1 MKIDAIKI
9 AGDFCCPER
18 EGFEPP
24 EDCSSI
30 VFKTTSIDRS
40 DIAPKDVLSAYQIIA
55 FYVKYGICDC
65 TELVDLYIIEYIY
78 GMRKTDFML
87 GALLALVALMMIIAP
102 EQCIKV
108 AVIALGIEAVINGLF
123 NLIKIR
129 QLVDDKSFQ
138 LTVLVRSLISIVIG
152 ILAIVLPLRFAEAM
166 WTIMLYVLVAY
177 LLASAF
183 LELYMLAKLR
193 DTNIERRRYMLEVII
208 SFVGAIVLFIV
219 PQQIGL
225 VLVRIL
231 GVLLLAVSAGYILFE
246 WHDRPIV
253 VDEVEVVDDVQP
265 PVSDSLPTGDAES
278 RRTEK

>member
-1 MKIDAIKI
+1 
-9 AGDFCCPER
+9 
-18 EGFEPP
+18 
-24 EDCSSI
+24 
-30 VFKTTSIDRS
+30 
-40 DIAPKDVLSAYQIIA
+40 
-55 FYVKYGICDC
+55 
-65 TELVDLYIIEYIY
+65 
-78 GMRKTDFML
+78 MRKTDFML

-108 AVIALGIEAVINGLF
+108 AVVALGIEAVVNGIF

-129 QLVDDKSFQ
+129 QLVHDKSFQ
-138 LTVLVRSLISIVIG
+138 LTVIVRSVISIVIG
-152 ILAIVLPLRFAEAM
+152 ILAVFLPLRFAEAM
-166 WTIMLYVLVAY
+166 WTIMLYVLAAY

-208 SFVGAIVLFIV
+208 SLVGAIVLFIV

-231 GVLLLAVSAGYILFE
+231 GVLLLAVSAGYMLFE

-265 PVSDSLPTGDAES
+265 PVSDTPPAGNAEN
-278 RRTEK
+278 RRTGE